1 MPSFKP
7 KSTKKIKICKKY
19 TTTLDGK
26 HKEFISEFSKN
37 ECDIIPKLKLEKY
50 QLKTQLTENTK
61 LPIEQIMDI
70 KDRIVEIN
78 ETIKELNRNKKKYL
92 LDNSKYVFEY
102 FENKKNIT
110 NVDVATSANINTGS
124 NTNTT
129 NTNTNTNNTN
139 NTTKNQLLIN
149 FFKIQNTSIDNS
161 LNNNNNNNNNSN
173 NNEQSQSTENVNK
186 NIVQKYLCNIDES
199 FLDMNSFV
207 RVTDICQNC
216 YKGELIPLD
225 DEGVLICNLCA
236 VNIPYLIENEKPSY
250 KEPPKE
256 VCFYAYKK
264 INHFKEILAQF
275 QGKETTQIPNDVID
289 QIHLQIKK
297 ERISLDHLTHHKTKE
312 ILKKLGFNK
321 YYEHIAF
328 IKNKL
333 GIKPPIFS
341 PELEETLCNLFMET
355 QAPYAKTCPDY
366 RVNFLNYYYV
376 LFKFCELL
384 GEEQYL
390 DSIPLLKDREKL
402 IEQDETWKKMCIE
415 LNWEFIATV

>member
-7 KSTKKIKICKKY
+7 KANKKIKVCKKY
-19 TTTLDGK
+19 STTLDGK
-26 HKEFISEFSKN
+26 HKEFLNEFTKD
-37 ECDIIPKLKLEKY
+37 EFDTIPKLKEEKY
-50 QLKTQLTENTK
+50 ALKHKLENEK
-61 LPIEQIMDI
+61 KMSIEQVMEI
-70 KDRIVEIN
+70 KDRIKEI
-78 ETIKELNRNKKKYL
+78 EISIKDIKNKKNDYF
-92 LDNSKYVFEY
+92 LDNSKFIFEY
-102 FENKKNIT
+102 FENKKNIDNSDET
-110 NVDVATSANINTGS
+110 NKVVTS
-124 NTNTT
+124 
-129 NTNTNTNNTN
+129 
-139 NTTKNQLLIN
+139 KNQLLFNI
-149 FFKIQNTSIDNS
+149 FKVKQENENQNV
-161 LNNNNNNNNNSN
+161 
-173 NNEQSQSTENVNK
+173 NENKNK
-186 NIVQKYLCNIDES
+186 NIVQKYLANVDES
-199 FLDMNSFV
+199 FIDIQSFV
-207 RVTDICQNC
+207 KSTDVCQSC

-225 DEGVLICNLCA
+225 DEGVLICNVCA

-275 QGKETTQIPNDVID
+275 QGKETTQIPDDIIE
-289 QIHLQIKK
+289 QIQQQIKK
-297 ERISLDHLTHHKTKE
+297 ERISLEQLTHHKTKE

-333 GIKPPIFS
+333 GINPPVFS
-341 PELEETLCNLFMET
+341 PEFEDILCNLFMEI

-384 GEEQYL
+384 KESQYL
-390 DSIPLLKDREKL
+390 QDIPLLKDRVKL

-415 LNWEFIATV
+415 LDWEFIPTI